1 MHHSRS
7 WQIQNKYR
15 WNGLNIRWYIRPIR
29 FENSIRNRI
38 GWPIRFEIWFK
49 RKKKRFAG
57 PYSRLTYLLTHLLQ
71 VMHTRDDHVVIVYYP
86 DNTTVVEHA
95 DGTRITTVMQDFGA
109 GATTANT
116 SDTLE
121 TGVLMGSS
129 SFTVFGVQLLCV
141 GLLLPLQ
148 LIVWKGSSPKWPVT
162 VIYPMGLYILLT
174 K

>member
-1 MHHSRS
+1 
-7 WQIQNKYR
+7 
-15 WNGLNIRWYIRPIR
+15 
-29 FENSIRNRI
+29 
-38 GWPIRFEIWFK
+38 
-49 RKKKRFAG
+49 
-57 PYSRLTYLLTHLLQ
+57 
-71 VMHTRDDHVVIVYYP
+71 MHTRDDHVVIVYYP

-148 LIVWKGSSPKWPVT
+148 LIV
-162 VIYPMGLYILLT
+162 
-174 K
+174 